1 MERTEI
7 FELRDKYQGNKK
19 SGYDID
25 PETGAVIV
33 YPLDAVYKD
42 GIYYS
47 MKDGNSLSFGNYVAG
62 VREYVGKIPL
72 QVPGSGV
79 IVYRKNEAGKV
90 EVLLQLRGDFN
101 QYGVPGG
108 GIEIGETYEE
118 CAVNELLQETAYIA
132 NKEDLKLLGVYAG
145 PKHVTRYPNGD
156 IVFHTVVVFKIEA
169 SKCKK
174 APHNFDKIETKKI
187 EWKTIEQIKELLKGD
202 KVFPNNIPILEDI
215 VNKFFKWKTK
225 KRFY

>member
-1 MERTEI
+1 MERTKI
-7 FELRDKYQGNKK
+7 FELRDKYQGNKE
-19 SGYDID
+19 SGYDVD
-25 PETGAVIV
+25 PKTGAVIV

-47 MKDGNSLSFGNYVAG
+47 MKDGSPLSFGNYVAN
-62 VREYVGKIPL
+62 VREFVGKIPL

-79 IVYRKNEAGKV
+79 IVYRTNEDGEV
-90 EVLLQLRGDFN
+90 EVLLQLRGDFS

-132 NKEDLKLLGVYAG
+132 NKEDLNLLGVYAG

-169 SKCKK
+169 SKCEK
-174 APHNFDKIETKKI
+174 APHNFDKSETKKI
-187 EWKTIEQIKELLKGD
+187 EWKTIEQIRDLLKGD

-215 VNKFFKWKTK
+215 VNKFFV
-225 KRFY
+225 